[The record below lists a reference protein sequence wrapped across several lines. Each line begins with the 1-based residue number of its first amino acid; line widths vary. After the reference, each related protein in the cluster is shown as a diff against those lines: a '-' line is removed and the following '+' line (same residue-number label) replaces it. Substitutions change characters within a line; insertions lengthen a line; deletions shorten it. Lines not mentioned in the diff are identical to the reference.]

1 MTLYGNV
8 TEVASLIGDAT
19 RTSILMALLGG
30 QALPA
35 GELAK
40 VARVSPQTASNHL
53 AKLVA
58 GGLIT
63 VEAWGRH
70 RYYRL
75 ASPDV
80 AKALESISSLSL
92 PTPVHSLRQSNEAN
106 AICFARTC
114 YDHIAGRFGV
124 AFTDALLNKGYLA
137 KRADGYA
144 VTPDGEQYFV
154 TLGIEERI
162 IHKFSSS
169 VPRHVD
175 WTERVHHMA
184 GPIALAVTTHLLEL
198 DWIRRGPVR
207 RSIVVTTLGREKL
220 EQELGLNVDDER

>member
-8 TEVASLIGDAT
+8 TTVASLIGDAT
-19 RTSILMALLGG
+19 RTAILMALLGG

-40 VARVSPQTASNHL
+40 LARVSPQTASNHL

-58 GGLIT
+58 GGLLT
-63 VEAWGRH
+63 MEAWGRH

-80 AKALESISSLSL
+80 AKALESISSLSP
-92 PTPVHSLRQSNEAN
+92 PTPVRSLRQSTEAN
-106 AICFARTC
+106 ALCFARTC

-137 KRADGYA
+137 QREDGYI
-144 VTPDGEQYFV
+144 VRP
-154 TLGIEERI
+154 LGAKWFETFGIAEKVVEK
-162 IHKFSSS
+162 HGAS

-184 GPIALAVTTHLLEL
+184 GPIALAVTKRLLEL

-207 RSIVVTTLGREKL
+207 RSIVVTTMGREKL
-220 EQELGLNVDDER
+220 AQELGLNVDDER